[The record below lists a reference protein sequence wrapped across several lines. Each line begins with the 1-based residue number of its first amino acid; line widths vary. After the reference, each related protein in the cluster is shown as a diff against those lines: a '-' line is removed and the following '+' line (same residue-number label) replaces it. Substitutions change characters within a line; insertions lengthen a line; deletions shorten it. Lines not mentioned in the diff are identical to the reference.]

1 MWFWA
6 GLGCMFDDA
15 VHQVLQIPAGPV
27 AHYQCLYGFSV
38 GAGLVGEVNDDDAE
52 GEEGPR
58 RANQNV

>member
-1 MWFWA
+1 
-6 GLGCMFDDA
+6 MFDDA

-38 GAGLVGEVNDDDAE
+38 GAGLVGEVNDDAE
-52 GEEGPR
+52 GEGGPR